1 MYGQSIDK
9 YKDKYIVLYEC
20 MDKTWVKYNDMT
32 EYDKYAKNC
41 VANVKKKKK
50 YIDYRINATYYK

>member
-32 EYDKYAKNC
+32 EYDKYAKRKC
-41 VANVKKKKK
+41 
-50 YIDYRINATYYK
+50 